1 MIKKINFLVLATIF
15 MTFLLSTTVG
25 ANAQLPSGY
34 LRVGL
39 GSPTYYIES
48 QSPSL
53 EVLLSTGSSFLNMG
67 SITGASNFSITTDD
81 DYYVFMHYVS
91 PSDAADFNAF
101 SRAIQLAAM
110 APRAVAA
117 LSWSGQWA
125 VYAGPFTS
133 EAEALAS
140 TGASVTAIRM
150 PTGRR
155 LALYSGWHRIVVFDN
170 DLFTPL
176 FAGTID
182 PNTLIGM
189 INIDGHNYRGYLQ
202 AHRSGTN
209 VTAVNVVHIED
220 YLLSVVPSEMP
231 AGWPL
236 HALKAQAIA
245 ARSYTHTQI
254 GVHSERG
261 YDLCSTVCCQV
272 YLGMRQESLNSTA
285 AVNGT
290 RGIVALHGG
299 NIINAVYSSSS
310 GGITDNSEN
319 VWTQTVPYLRSVPDI
334 HDTTGRE
341 WSRAFTRS
349 ELTQLAAAN
358 DQNIGAVQSVHIEP
372 SQTGRV
378 HRLILTGQTGQIT
391 LEREA
396 IRTFFSLSSGGSL
409 YSRNFRIDSFNIT
422 QGGAPLV
429 QSGNIFVINRGVPEL
444 RALSGLRF
452 LNGMGE
458 PAALT
463 GGNVNVQVADGR
475 RVLNLQGMGTAPTN
489 PALGIQISG
498 GLSSSGDTIT
508 FVGRGWG
515 HGVGMS
521 QHGARGM
528 AYVGYTFEQIL
539 NHYYTGI
546 TLGVREDFR

>member
-1 MIKKINFLVLATIF
+1 MIKKINFLVAATIF
-15 MTFLLSTTVG
+15 MTFLLSTSVS
-25 ANAQLPSGY
+25 ANTQLPSGY

-39 GSPTYYIES
+39 GSPTDYIES

-53 EVLLSTGSSFLNMG
+53 EVYVSTGSSFLNMG
-67 SITGASNFSITTDD
+67 RVTSASNFSITTDD
-81 DYYVFMHYVS
+81 YYYVFMNYVF

-101 SRAIQLAAM
+101 SRAIQLAASS
-110 APRAVAA
+110 PRSVAA

-140 TGASVTAIRM
+140 TGASVTAIRV

-155 LALYSGWHRIVVFDN
+155 LALYSGSHRIAVFDN
-170 DLFTPL
+170 DLFSPL
-176 FAGTID
+176 FAESID
-182 PNTLIGM
+182 LSTNIGM
-189 INIDGHNYRGYLQ
+189 ININGHNYRGYMQ
-202 AHRSGTN
+202 AHRSGAY
-209 VTAVNVVHIED
+209 VIAVNVVHIED

-231 AGWPL
+231 ASWPL
-236 HALKAQAIA
+236 HALKAQTIA
-245 ARSYTHTQI
+245 ARSYAHTQI
-254 GVHSERG
+254 GVHLERG

-272 YLGMRQESLNSTA
+272 YLGMRQESPNSTA

-290 RGIVALHGG
+290 RGIVALHLG

-319 VWTQTVPYLRSVPDI
+319 VWTQVVPYLRSVADV
-334 HDTTGRE
+334 HDATGRE
-341 WSRAFTRS
+341 WSRTFTRA
-349 ELTQLAAAN
+349 ELTQLAVAN
-358 DQNIGAVQSVHIEP
+358 NHNIGTVQSVTIEP

-378 HRLILTGQTGQIT
+378 HRLILTGQTGQVT

-396 IRTFFSLSSGGSL
+396 IRTFFSPSSGGSL
-409 YSRNFRIDSFNIT
+409 YSRNFRIDTFEIT
-422 QGGAPLV
+422 QGGAPLA
-429 QSGNIFVINRGVPEL
+429 QSGNIFIISHGIPEL
-444 RALSGLRF
+444 RALSGFRF
-452 LNGMGE
+452 INGAGE
-458 PAALT
+458 IAALT
-463 GGNVNVQVADGR
+463 SGNVNVQVADGR
-475 RVLNLQGMGTAPTN
+475 RVLNPQGMGFAPAN

-539 NHYYTGI
+539 KHYYTGI